1 MDSIIRAVI
10 VYAVLLLLFRMAGR
24 RTLAQMTSFDIV
36 LLLIVSEAVQNALIR
51 NDYSLTNA
59 FLIVMTMIGLDIGLS
74 VWKQRSPR
82 LDRWLDGA
90 PTIVVVEGRPL
101 KDRMDRARIDEAD
114 ILMAARATQGL
125 ERMEQIKYAVLEH
138 SGGISIVPKASG
150 Q

>member
-59 FLIVMTMIGLDIGLS
+59 FLIVMTLIGLDIGLS

>member
-10 VYAVLLLLFRMAGR
+10 VYVVLLLLFRMAGR

-51 NDYSLTNA
+51 NDFSLTNA
-59 FLIVMTMIGLDIGLS
+59 FLIVMTLIGLDIGLS

-82 LDRWLDGA
+82 LDRWLDGV

>member
-1 MDSIIRAVI
+1 MDSIIRAVV

-59 FLIVMTMIGLDIGLS
+59 FLIVMTLIGLDIGLS